1 MAKMD
6 DELDVGNEKNNAE
19 QKSKK
24 SKKKEKEEESAGSKL
39 VSMLIVIV
47 IVLIWLGLFAAVV
60 KADLFG
66 FGSGVLAPVLKDV
79 PVVNKILPEGSVPGN
94 GYEEGYD
101 FDSMDEAIDRIKEL
115 EMMLD
120 SENSSNGVDSK
131 YISELESEV
140 ERLQVFEKEQLK
152 FAKEKKEFDEN
163 VVYTDNAPEIEEY
176 KKYYEQMNPDNAAE
190 IYRQVVE
197 EVQYN
202 AKVTAAAER
211 YAQMDPASA
220 ATILSEMTAAD
231 LELVCAI
238 VDSMPSEQSALVLQ
252 AMDSNIAAKIT
263 KRMLAKNE

>member
-6 DELDVGNEKNNAE
+6 DELDVGNERNNAE

-94 GYEEGYD
+94 GYEEEYD

-163 VVYTDNAPEIEEY
+163 VVYTDNAPKIEEY

-197 EVQYN
+197 QIQAS
-202 AKVTAAAER
+202 AKVKEAADR
-211 YAQMDPASA
+211 YAEMEATSAAQILDEMTSADLDMVCQILAEMDP
-220 ATILSEMTAAD
+220 EK
-231 LELVCAI
+231 
-238 VDSMPSEQSALVLQ
+238 SALILQ
-252 AMDSNIAAKIT
+252 SMDSNVAAKIT
-263 KRMLAKNE
+263 KRMITIQ